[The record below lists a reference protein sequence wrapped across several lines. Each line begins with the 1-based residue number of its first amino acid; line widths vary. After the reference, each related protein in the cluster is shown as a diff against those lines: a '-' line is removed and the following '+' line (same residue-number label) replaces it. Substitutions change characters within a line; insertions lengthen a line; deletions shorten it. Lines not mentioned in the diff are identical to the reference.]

1 MASTQGFS
9 LTCWN
14 TLHGM
19 AIPPNSGAT
28 LQSAV
33 SQMLKE
39 VNSDVITLQEV
50 DLNQDRSS
58 GVNQVSH
65 IAKLVGAKYWAF
77 APSLIGTPGEKWSAV
92 ESELIYTQDSVI
104 PNQAMY
110 GIGIVS
116 KERVK
121 SWHRINLGRS
131 AIGMPLLIPG
141 EKRAQF
147 IYVSDEPRSALLA
160 ELENGLSISTTHLS
174 FVPGKNVTQLRKI
187 IKWLPIIAGKHIL
200 TGDFNLPWG
209 LAAKISGWR
218 DLATG
223 ATYPSWKPNIE
234 FDYIL
239 SKDIDADR
247 VKPLIHKHNGL
258 SDHRALSITLT

>member
-1 MASTQGFS
+1 MASTQGFT

-14 TLHGM
+14 ILAGR

-33 SQMLKE
+33 GEMVKE
-39 VNSDVITLQEV
+39 VSSDVIALQEV
-50 DLNQDRSS
+50 DVNQSRSS

-65 IAKLVGAKYWAF
+65 IAKLIGAKYWAF
-77 APSLIGTPGEKWSAV
+77 APSLIGTPGESWSAV
-92 ESELIYTQDSVI
+92 ESELIYTQDSVF
-104 PNQAMY
+104 PSQAMY

-116 KERVK
+116 RERVI
-121 SWHRINLGRS
+121 SWHRINLGKA
-131 AIGMPLLIPG
+131 AIGMPLLVAG

-147 IYVSDEPRSALLA
+147 IYVADEPRSALVA

-187 IKWLPIIAGKHIL
+187 IKWLPSISGKHIL

-209 LAAKISGWR
+209 LAAKISGWG
-218 DLATG
+218 DLAPG
-223 ATYPSWKPNIE
+223 STYPSWKPNIE
-234 FDYIL
+234 FDYML
-239 SKDIDADR
+239 SKEIGVDQ
-247 VKPLIHKHNGL
+247 VKPLIHKHHGI